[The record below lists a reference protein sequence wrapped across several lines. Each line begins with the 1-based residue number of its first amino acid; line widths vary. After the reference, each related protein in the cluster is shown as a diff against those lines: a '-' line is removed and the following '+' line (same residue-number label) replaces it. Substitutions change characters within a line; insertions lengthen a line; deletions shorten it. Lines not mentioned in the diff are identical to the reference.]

1 MSYLIL
7 ILNLVFGALLG
18 IILAQVLSPKNI
30 SNNQRL
36 QRFVVTGLFGY
47 IGVIL
52 GPTVLNFQNLIGNNL
67 FDSGFNLIP
76 AVIGSIILSLIAI
89 YGLNN
94 IFNS

>member
-1 MSYLIL
+1 MPYLIL

-36 QRFVVTGLFGY
+36 QRLAVTGLLGY

-52 GPTVLNFQNLIGNNL
+52 GPTIFNFQNLIGNNL
-67 FDSGFNLIP
+67 FNSGFNLIP
-76 AVIGSIILSLIAI
+76 AVIGSIVLSLVAV